1 MENRQPTPP
10 PPPVQSPTSPPS
22 HSHKRLKIYLLILLF
37 LLLTYGFVVLYKFL
51 TASIIDESP
60 VSTTQQLPSPTQDE
74 SASQVSN
81 GTWKTYRN
89 EEYGFD
95 LQYPSKL
102 SDYILENANHFTITY
117 PGPSDIPLI
126 SVNYYQTMLTPQEWW
141 EENGATLYSWLF
153 NTAFNQ
159 IEISGS
165 QGELTGLKGIE
176 VVGQRKSPGG
186 STLSSSIILLPH
198 SNNLFIVY
206 GFDSEEDY
214 KNILST
220 FRFLEEESTT
230 DNVPPIPGANLLI
243 RVVDEFGQEVREGT
257 IEVLVEYRD
266 FPDRNYR
273 YAIDLA
279 SIQDGLLALYPPPSH
294 IPATVSLRVVTLD
307 GRTSDTLEIRN
318 KEYWD
323 AVERS
328 TIDYVAIHTFDLNKK
343 DQMSEINY

>member
-1 MENRQPTPP
+1 MENNQPAPQLPDPVPQPEPPHHKPLKILLVVLGLLSVSAIILFIYMFIQAYVDYEIPIIQPSQQFSSPTP
-10 PPPVQSPTSPPS
+10 
-22 HSHKRLKIYLLILLF
+22 
-37 LLLTYGFVVLYKFL
+37 
-51 TASIIDESP
+51 DE
-60 VSTTQQLPSPTQDE
+60 T
-74 SASQVSN
+74 ASQVSD